1 MWFYTLDASRSRSN
15 AGHRA
20 SRLRR
25 RALALIAAYCV
36 VVAGLRGEF
45 AAALSGG
52 ADSDEDRLAC
62 VGIGVVVAG

>member
-1 MWFYTLDASRSRSN
+1 MVLHVGGVEIENERKGIERHAC
-15 AGHRA
+15 AGEYWP
-20 SRLRR
+20 S
-25 RALALIAAYCV
+25 IAAYC

-62 VGIGVVVAG
+62 VGFGVVVAG